1 MIDDA
6 LLTTVQELTLNLPLA
21 TARAAA
27 ETLAAAPPETATAV
41 LRDRLHKVFHNQ
53 VRYHQID
60 NLLARMTQA
69 GAPPAAVGYAILA
82 AAQMSAYQRQ
92 RQRLDLL
99 WTGPETTVIP
109 TRRNDQ
115 ALLDVIGAARET
127 LYLVSFAIYQI
138 EGIQA
143 AVAHALDRGVQVHLF
158 LELPQRDEEAGQVG
172 YNTLQAFGV
181 DLALRCWV
189 YEWAVAKRPFR
200 LVWDASRQAQK
211 KRYAA
216 LHAKLAVADDA
227 QLFISSANLTEYAM
241 RHNIEMGVLIT
252 GGDEPG
258 RVREHLRALVDQGEF
273 VLQTKAEIR
282 ALAAL
287 A

>member
-6 LLTTVQELTLNLPLA
+6 LLTAVQELTLNLPLA

-27 ETLAAAPPETATAV
+27 EALVAAPPDKATAV
-41 LRDRLHKVFHNQ
+41 LRDQLHKVFHNQ

-60 NLLARMTQA
+60 NLLTRMTQA
-69 GAPPAAVGYAILA
+69 DAPPAAVGYAILA
-82 AAQMSAYQRQ
+82 ATQMSAYHRQ

-127 LYLVSFAIYQI
+127 LYLVSFAVYQI
-138 EGIQA
+138 EGIQT
-143 AVAHALDRGVQVHLF
+143 AVAQALDRGVQVHLF
-158 LELPQRDEEAGQVG
+158 LELPQRNGETGQVG

-181 DLALRCWV
+181 ELALRCWV
-189 YEWAVAKRPFR
+189 YEWAMAKRPFR
-200 LVWDASRQAQK
+200 LVWDAPRQTQK

-241 RHNIEMGVLIT
+241 LHNMEMGVLIT

-258 RVREHLRALVDQGEF
+258 RVREHLRALVERGEF
-273 VLQTKAEIR
+273 ALKTKAEIR

-287 A
+287 

>member
-1 MIDDA
+1 MIVGA
-6 LLTTVQELTLNLPLA
+6 RLKGVQKITNKLTQKPA
-21 TARAAA
+21 PAAA
-27 ETLAAAPPETATAV
+27 EALVAAPPDTATAA
-41 LRDRLHKVFHNQ
+41 LRDQLHKVFHNQ

-60 NLLARMTQA
+60 NLLAQMTRA
-69 GAPPAAVGYAILA
+69 DAPSAAVGYAILA
-82 AAQMSAYQRQ
+82 AAQMGAYQRE

-138 EGIQA
+138 EGIQTA
-143 AVAHALDRGVQVHLF
+143 IAQALDRGVQTHLF
-158 LELPQRDEEAGQVG
+158 LELPQRDEETGQVG

-189 YEWAVAKRPFR
+189 YEWAVGKRPFR
-200 LVWDASRQAQK
+200 LVWDAQRQTQK

-227 QLFISSANLTEYAM
+227 QLFLSSANLTAYAM
-241 RHNIEMGVLIT
+241 RHNMEMGVLIT

-258 RVREHLRALVDQGEF
+258 RVREHLRALVERGEF
-273 VLQTKAEIR
+273 ALKTKAEIR

-287 A
+287 

>member
-1 MIDDA
+1 MIFVA
-6 LLTTVQELTLNLPLA
+6 LLTAVQELNRNLPL
-21 TARAAA
+21 TKARGAA
-27 ETLAAAPPETATAV
+27 EALVAAPPDTATAA
-41 LRDRLHKVFHNQ
+41 LRDQLHKVFHNQ

-60 NLLARMTQA
+60 NLLAQMTRA
-69 GAPPAAVGYAILA
+69 DAPSAAVGYAILA
-82 AAQMSAYQRQ
+82 AAQMGAYQRE

-138 EGIQA
+138 EGIQTA
-143 AVAHALDRGVQVHLF
+143 IAQALDRGVQTHLF
-158 LELPQRDEEAGQVG
+158 LELPQRDEETGQVG

-189 YEWAVAKRPFR
+189 YEWAVGKRPFR
-200 LVWDASRQAQK
+200 LVWDAQRQTQK

-227 QLFISSANLTEYAM
+227 QLFLSSANLTAYAM
-241 RHNIEMGVLIT
+241 RHNMEMGVLIT

-258 RVREHLRALVDQGEF
+258 RVREHLRALVERGEF
-273 VLQTKAEIR
+273 ALKTKAEIR

-287 A
+287 

>member
-6 LLTTVQELTLNLPLA
+6 LLTAVQELTLNLPLT

-27 ETLAAAPPETATAV
+27 EALVAAPPDTATAA
-41 LRDRLHKVFHNQ
+41 LRDQLHKVFHNQ

-60 NLLARMTQA
+60 NLLAQMTRA
-69 GAPPAAVGYAILA
+69 DAPSAAVGYAILA
-82 AAQMSAYQRQ
+82 AAQMGAYQRE

-138 EGIQA
+138 EGIQTA
-143 AVAHALDRGVQVHLF
+143 IAQALDRGVQTHLF
-158 LELPQRDEEAGQVG
+158 LELPQRDEETGQVG

-189 YEWAVAKRPFR
+189 YEWAVGKRPFR
-200 LVWDASRQAQK
+200 LVWDAQRQTQK

-227 QLFISSANLTEYAM
+227 QLFLSSANLTAYAM
-241 RHNIEMGVLIT
+241 RHNMEMGVLIT

-258 RVREHLRALVDQGEF
+258 RVREHLRALVERGEF
-273 VLQTKAEIR
+273 ALKTKAEIR

-287 A
+287 